1 MISTFS
7 NDAMVNPVLQNGI
20 PDPEIVQI
28 VPNVEEKVL
37 PFPCNFCS
45 HTFTTIGHLLDH
57 IHQIHEKPRFSCT
70 LCQKSFTKESF
81 LKKHINVNHSSPP
94 MRNILPAIPKSIKLD
109 PFSIL
114 ANLKPIPSIP
124 VRTDVLPA
132 NMVSSPV

>member
-1 MISTFS
+1 MDSL
-7 NDAMVNPVLQNGI
+7 VNLGLQNAI

-28 VPNVEEKVL
+28 VPNEKETAR

-45 HTFTTIGHLLDH
+45 NIFTTIGHLLDH
-57 IHQIHEKPRFSCT
+57 IHRIHEKPRFSCT

-81 LKKHINVNHSSPP
+81 LKKHVSVDHRSLP
-94 MRNILPAIPKSIKLD
+94 MRKILPAIPQSIKPD
-109 PFSIL
+109 AFSIL